1 MNTMNEWYFGGNWYI
16 KGNDVK
22 LQAGYIH
29 GESNNTVKGGPAH
42 AETDGVRS
50 QVQVNF

>member
-1 MNTMNEWYFGGNWYI
+1 MDEWYFGFNWYI

-29 GESNNTVKGGPAH
+29 GESNDTVTGKPAS
-42 AETDGVRS
+42 ATTDGFRS